1 MSKVDWSLAPEGVTH
16 YGVVSSGRI
25 CWYSVKSDCRYDYA
39 YQNEGY
45 HAEKWTPSGGAPG
58 HQPLIARPQ
67 PKQWSG
73 PQDGLPPV
81 GLRVDYMGDHCTV
94 VAHVNERW
102 QKGAILQ
109 GDEDWFY
116 GTEITIDPIKTP
128 EQLAAEQRETAIRE
142 IMDIADVDCR
152 ITAARLVDAGFKR
165 EDKDYDG
172 LVSLLKSLRNTY
184 GHNASFPLNRYDELI
199 VNL

>member
-1 MSKVDWSLAPEGVTH
+1 MNKVDWSLAPDGATK
-16 YGVVSSGRI
+16 YNLTNGY
-25 CWYSVKSDCRYDYA
+25 YSKGDRPDLMIYMDGEWTDSVLMQK
-39 YQNEGY
+39 NENFVY
-45 HAEKWTPSGGAPG
+45 
-58 HQPLIARPQ
+58 RPAT
-67 PKQWSG
+67 WSG

-94 VAHVNERW
+94 VAHVNERG

-142 IMDIADVDCR
+142 IMDIADVGCR
-152 ITAARLVDAGFKR
+152 VTAARLVDAGFKR
-165 EDKDYDG
+165 E
-172 LVSLLKSLRNTY
+172 V
-184 GHNASFPLNRYDELI
+184 
-199 VNL
+199 V